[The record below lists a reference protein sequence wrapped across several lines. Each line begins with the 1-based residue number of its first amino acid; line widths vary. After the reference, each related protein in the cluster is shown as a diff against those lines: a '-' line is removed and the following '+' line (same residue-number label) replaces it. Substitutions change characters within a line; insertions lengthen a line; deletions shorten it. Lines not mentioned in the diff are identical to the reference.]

1 MKLDQ
6 VIKLME
12 MYGECPICK
21 NNLIS
26 CKKDDFIVDEHSF
39 TRKCKCGYEVTIK
52 ETVKKNNKGVSLWK
66 KKVLKE

>member
-12 MYGECPICK
+12 IYGECHICK

-26 CKKDDFIVDEHSF
+26 WKKDDFIDDEHSF
-39 TRKCKCGYEVTIK
+39 IRRCKCGYEVTIK
-52 ETVKKNNKGVSLWK
+52 ETIKKNNKGVL
-66 KKVLKE
+66 L

>member
-26 CKKDDFIVDEHSF
+26 CKKDDFIENSIRTSQLLQVGNE
-39 TRKCKCGYEVTIK
+39 
-52 ETVKKNNKGVSLWK
+52 
-66 KKVLKE
+66 

>member
-12 MYGECPICK
+12 IYGECPICK

-26 CKKDDFIVDEHSF
+26 CKKDDFTVDEHSF

-52 ETVKKNNKGVSLWK
+52 ETVKKK
-66 KKVLKE
+66 

>member
-12 MYGECPICK
+12 IYGECPICK

-26 CKKDDFIVDEHSF
+26 CKKDDFIENNIR
-39 TRKCKCGYEVTIK
+39 TRQLLQVGNE
-52 ETVKKNNKGVSLWK
+52 
-66 KKVLKE
+66 

>member
-21 NNLIS
+21 NNLIG
-26 CKKDDFIVDEHSF
+26 CKKDDFIENSIR
-39 TRKCKCGYEVTIK
+39 TRPLLQVGNE
-52 ETVKKNNKGVSLWK
+52 
-66 KKVLKE
+66 

>member
-12 MYGECPICK
+12 IYGECPICK

-26 CKKDDFIVDEHSF
+26 CKKDDFTVNEHSF
-39 TRKCKCGYEVTIK
+39 IRRCKCGYEVTIK
-52 ETVKKNNKGVSLWK
+52 ETVKK
-66 KKVLKE
+66 